1 MSKIKGTAN
10 SVSSKDILPGFQ
22 AATFSLNKKGLSS
35 LPLVIMA
42 LIPSP
47 VVHPCDL

>member
-10 SVSSKDILPGFQ
+10 SVSSEDILPGLQ
-22 AATFSLNKKGLSS
+22 ASTFSLNEKGLLS

-47 VVHPCDL
+47 VVHPYDL